1 MRYLI
6 IAFFLYRAFYQIQNT
21 PEIILQLKHI
31 IDSFTVAFLNCLDI
45 VLPPFLSGTCYSFQQ
60 MQLLVTSLTILLFLL
75 DVNLNFVSLQMFFY
89 RVCLKLLD
97 LRYLKSFL
105 EIIFVNFI
113 ERIE

>member
-1 MRYLI
+1 MLFRS
-6 IAFFLYRAFYQIQNT
+6 
-21 PEIILQLKHI
+21 
-31 IDSFTVAFLNCLDI
+31 SFTVAFLNCLDI

>member
-1 MRYLI
+1 MSKQFRN
-6 IAFFLYRAFYQIQNT
+6 A
-21 PEIILQLKHI
+21 
-31 IDSFTVAFLNCLDI
+31 TVNESI
-45 VLPPFLSGTCYSFQQ
+45 
-60 MQLLVTSLTILLFLL
+60 
-75 DVNLNFVSLQMFFY
+75 VNLNFVSLQMFFY

>member
-1 MRYLI
+1 MRSLI
-6 IAFFLYRAFYQIQNT
+6 IAFLLYRAFYQIQNT
-21 PEIILQLKHI
+21 PEIILQLKNI